1 MERFA
6 WRASVKE
13 GYVAEYKKRHDEIW
27 PEMKDVLKRAGIC
40 NYTIFLDGNELFGYY
55 ECEMGAEYATYI
67 QNESEI
73 VEKWNEYMSD
83 ILVWKDNK
91 TQPRLT
97 EVFRLD

>member
-6 WRASVKE
+6 WRASVKDGCVE
-13 GYVAEYKKRHDEIW
+13 EYKKRHDEIW
-27 PEMKDVLKRAGIC
+27 QEMKELLKKAGIC

-55 ECEMGAEYATYI
+55 ECAHGAEYATRV

-73 VEKWNEYMSD
+73 VKKWNVYMSD
-83 ILVWKDNK
+83 ILVWKENK

-97 EVFRLD
+97 EVFRLE

>member
-13 GYVAEYKKRHDEIW
+13 GCVEEYKKRHDEIW
-27 PEMKDVLKRAGIC
+27 QEMKELLKKAGIC

-55 ECEMGAEYATYI
+55 ECAYGAEYATRA

-73 VEKWNEYMSD
+73 VKKWNMYMSD

-97 EVFRLD
+97 EVFRLE